1 MRQWTYSETFLF
13 KLSEHVRASSNNVYL
28 CSFRLNKEIAVYY
41 LRTQFTPR
49 SSSHFRLLLCFQ
61 SSFKSRC
68 FNLEVMRRAIIKFLT
83 SWSKRETRDGNQTLA
98 SPVPQTLVFLL
109 QRQRSRSQKRL
120 KETCLFALLSF
131 RAAHF
136 CSLLLCVHTPY
147 NPFAHPSCSYYY
159 LLSPNILFLHILF
172 VLHFLFQCTFYS
184 ISLFLPY
191 ICSCVVTFI

>member
-1 MRQWTYSETFLF
+1 M
-13 KLSEHVRASSNNVYL
+13 

-83 SWSKRETRDGNQTLA
+83 LDGNQTLA

-109 QRQRSRSQKRL
+109 QRSRSQKRL

-136 CSLLLCVHTPY
+136 CYIAAMCTHPVQPVCTSLLFILLFIKSQYTVFALFIPVHIY
-147 NPFAHPSCSYYY
+147 
-159 LLSPNILFLHILF
+159 
-172 VLHFLFQCTFYS
+172 
-184 ISLFLPY
+184 SLFLFFIIY
-191 ICSCVVTFI
+191 MLLCCVTFILFYFYSFALSTERT